1 MNRHSSKLVLVSVVA
16 LSVFLVLPTLVI
28 AAGYA
33 NALHGVKSYDAVYDV
48 STADPVMANIVFW
61 AVKNSYE
68 VSEVG
73 RIGQHKIAVVFHGL
87 AVKLLSTDK
96 SLFKAVQL
104 PEVDKFQ
111 ETLKQMKQS
120 GVTLE
125 VCQYALKVVG
135 VNEATILPEVDQVG
149 NGFVSVIGYQNQGYA
164 VVRLP

>member
-1 MNRHSSKLVLVSVVA
+1 MNSHSHKRVLASVVA
-16 LSVFLVLPTLVI
+16 LAVWLMLPTLVM
-28 AAGYA
+28 AEGYTH
-33 NALHGVKSYDAVYDV
+33 ALHEVKSFDAVYDV

-68 VSEVG
+68 VPEVG
-73 RIGQHKIAVVFHGL
+73 SIGARRIAVVFHGF

-96 SLFKAVQL
+96 SLFKTEDLA
-104 PEVDKFQ
+104 EVAKFQ

-125 VCQYALKVVG
+125 VCQYAVKVVG
-135 VNEATILPEVDQVG
+135 VKEATILPEVDRVG
-149 NGFVSVIGYQNQGYA
+149 NGFVPVIGYQNQGYA